1 VTCALEACS
10 PARPLPVALW
20 LAVPLLF
27 TATVLG
33 LLGGASLLLGV
44 GDSTEPVSAVVFGAA
59 AAVTAALHSG
69 VRWGRYRRLRRIA
82 LGYPALVLA
91 GGVALSWLAVPDLVG
106 VAVGTP
112 AAIIAVTACVWE
124 HQLSS
129 GHGA

>member
-1 VTCALEACS
+1 LEAWS

-27 TATVLG
+27 TATALG
-33 LLGGASLLLGV
+33 LVGGASLLLGV
-44 GDSTEPVSAVVFGAA
+44 GDGTEPVQAVVFGAA

-69 VRWGRYRRLRRIA
+69 VRWGRHGRLRRIA
-82 LGYPALVLA
+82 LGYPAVVLA
-91 GGVALSWLAVPDLVG
+91 GGVALSGLTVPDLVG
-106 VAVGTP
+106 VAVGLP
-112 AAIIAVTACVWE
+112 AAIIAVAACVWE